1 MAGRVS
7 RNCQICGSDI
17 GFTMFDDGFFYCG
30 YCNSQADDIVDTG
43 VDEDQLFSNYSST
56 YTRARRAKPDDAVE
70 PKPEPEVKLDTS
82 QYLDHIDVPMDDLG
96 DVGYDDGVGP
106 TEPNDFGS
114 SKKNISY
121 EEYYLEI
128 RSRYLAGIQI
138 MIQLQC
144 KALVEEFS
152 VSPLIVGLIG
162 PLWLRYLASTGI
174 MADEWADRA
183 VHDSESQPQGEVD
196 EIQPSASNHDE
207 PVNIHGKRVVE
218 IWQSSLRNTIAIP
231 CTLAISFLACLIA
244 REPITPSD
252 IVRWAVE
259 GKLPYFAAFREI
271 EKQMGPTSEAC
282 PIRASVMFRPVRI
295 ISSQRLESMAA
306 GIAQKI
312 GLDLPPVNF
321 YAIAS
326 RYLKELS
333 LPVEEILPS
342 ACRVCEWSLP
352 SELYLSANEFRIPTR
367 ACVMSILVVTLRILF
382 NINGYGVWESSL
394 PDDAGCS
401 SSKKKVK
408 NGVSRSD
415 TLEPSG
421 LNDKKLLSLFEAKYD
436 ELDSVHAYSN
446 DLLSYLSYCKDVV
459 FSGFQPSF
467 EDIEE
472 EKLVKDLWDFYMNNK
487 DTGTLDT
494 REDDNKK
501 TEGGQDTSNT
511 TPEKADTYLHGDP
524 KQSTKD
530 KAIRQLQLDMD
541 ENKFTYIPPRVNVK
555 NPDYVHYAR
564 KRKEVLIYA
573 VHADYYILLR
583 SCAKVARVEARVM
596 HTAVLSLERRLRTQ
610 RGLPETLVSIL
621 RAWLFEHFLH
631 PNQKDFEKLMLARQ
645 TGLTRSQVSNWF
657 INARVRL
664 WNPMV
669 EEMYKEEKGDADM
682 DSNSLG
688 LRDRKNTRNGPNIY
702 ASSATGDAYNMSE
715 LGGIGGVD
723 PVSLTLGLQQGEGGG
738 LNSHG
743 YNLLREGLG
752 YNDAA
757 AAMANEAGGV

>member
-1 MAGRVS
+1 MAGRVN
-7 RNCQICGSDI
+7 RNCQVCGSDI

-43 VDEDQLFSNYSST
+43 VDEDQLFSQYSSNF
-56 YTRARRAKPDDAVE
+56 TRSRRAKPNEAAE
-70 PKPEPEVKLDTS
+70 PEPEVKLNTS

-96 DVGYDDGVGP
+96 DVGEGEDGVGP
-106 TEPNDFGS
+106 TEPKDFGS
-114 SKKNISY
+114 SKKNFSY

-162 PLWLRYLASTGI
+162 PLWLRYLASTGV

-183 VHDSESQPQGEVD
+183 VHDSESQPQGEAD
-196 EIQPSASNHDE
+196 EIQPSASNHGE
-207 PVNIHGKRVVE
+207 PVNIHGKSVVE
-218 IWQSSLRNTIAIP
+218 IWQSSLRKTIAIP

-259 GKLPYFAAFREI
+259 GKFPYFAAFRDI
-271 EKQMGPTSEAC
+271 EKQLGPTSEAC
-282 PIRASVMFRPVRI
+282 PIRASVMFRPVRV

-333 LPVEEILPS
+333 LPVEEILPF

-352 SELYLSANEFRIPTR
+352 SELYVSANEFRIPTR
-367 ACVMSILVVTLRILF
+367 ACVMSIIVVTLRILLD
-382 NINGYGVWESSL
+382 INGYGVWESSL
-394 PDDAGCS
+394 SDDAGCS
-401 SSKKKVK
+401 SSKKTFRNAVLK
-408 NGVSRSD
+408 SD
-415 TLEPSG
+415 TLQPSG
-421 LNDKKLLSLFEAKYD
+421 LNDKKLLSLLEAKYD
-436 ELDSVHAYSN
+436 ELDSLHAYSN

-459 FSGFQPSF
+459 FSGFQPSY

-487 DTGTLDT
+487 DTGTPDT
-494 REDDNKK
+494 REDDEQVDLKK
-501 TEGGQDTSNT
+501 TEGGQSTSNT
-511 TPEKADTYLHGDP
+511 LPKKTDTYLHGDS
-524 KQSTKD
+524 KLSTKD

-541 ENKFTYIPPRVNVK
+541 DNKFSYIPPRVNVK
-555 NPDYVHYAR
+555 VTDYVHYAR

-596 HTAVLSLERRLRTQ
+596 HTAVLSLERKLR
-610 RGLPETLVSIL
+610 
-621 RAWLFEHFLH
+621 WLEKRVDSLLSLKLNLSDDCSFC
-631 PNQKDFEKLMLARQ
+631 KDESV
-645 TGLTRSQVSNWF
+645 GN
-657 INARVRL
+657 I
-664 WNPMV
+664 V
-669 EEMYKEEKGDADM
+669 EDSVDLGD
-682 DSNSLG
+682 
-688 LRDRKNTRNGPNIY
+688 
-702 ASSATGDAYNMSE
+702 
-715 LGGIGGVD
+715 
-723 PVSLTLGLQQGEGGG
+723 
-738 LNSHG
+738 
-743 YNLLREGLG
+743 
-752 YNDAA
+752 
-757 AAMANEAGGV
+757 